1 MSRYILPSV
10 ACVGIAAG
18 AYAVYRYQTTNNA
31 TTATTSTSESAS
43 SSSSKQAPITDDG
56 GSAPVHA
63 VAPAVSSGVTSSCSL
78 AVRLIRRTNDTI
90 PLPRMPFGTS

>member
-18 AYAVYRYQTTNNA
+18 AYAVYRYQTTTTA
-31 TTATTSTSESAS
+31 TTATTSESAS
-43 SSSSKQAPITDDG
+43 SPSSEQAPITDDG
-56 GSAPVHA
+56 GAAPVHA

-78 AVRLIRRTNDTI
+78 AAHLIQRTNNTI
-90 PLPRMPFGTS
+90 PQPRMPFGTS